1 MKRKALL
8 LIGIAYI
15 VLLAVILVIGI
26 PLSKKRPTPGAS
38 VGVED
43 STSLI
48 EGNTTE
54 DSPSDLRTPEPGPS
68 DEAYGIFDQGTTVP
82 FEIGDM
88 GTGYPA
94 QGEGTEESIFL
105 PTETRSGI
113 LNPTQTQGA
122 TSSTAARTP
131 TSSTPTQTK
140 VPTNMP
146 TATRTTTPTRTRT
159 PQTGWGGEWTAY
171 LAQPDGSYQSG
182 RLIVSI
188 SGDSVTGVFDNGG
201 ITMNMEGSFQI
212 DKTFVSGNYTR
223 PSDSGRF
230 KWMIREDS
238 FIIGNINNEWAFCA
252 AREGFPQPN
261 PCGYFEPS

>member
-1 MKRKALL
+1 MKRKTLL
-8 LIGIAYI
+8 LIGMAYI

-26 PLSKKRPTPGAS
+26 PLSKKRPTPGAF
-38 VGVED
+38 VGEEGIA
-43 STSLI
+43 TSI
-48 EGNTTE
+48 DGNTTE
-54 DSPSDLRTPEPGPS
+54 ASLSDLRTPEPGPS
-68 DEAYGIFDQGTTVP
+68 DEAYGIFAQGTTVS

-113 LNPTQTQGA
+113 LNPTKTQGA
-122 TSSTAARTP
+122 SSSTAYRTP

-146 TATRTTTPTRTRT
+146 TATRTATPTRTRT
-159 PQTGWGGEWTAY
+159 LQTGWGGEWTAY

-212 DKTFVSGNYTR
+212 DKTFVSGDYTS
-223 PSDSGRF
+223 PSDSGSF
-230 KWMIREDS
+230 KWRIQEDLYL
-238 FIIGNINNEWAFCA
+238 IGNINNEWAFCA

-261 PCGYFEPS
+261 PCGYFDPR